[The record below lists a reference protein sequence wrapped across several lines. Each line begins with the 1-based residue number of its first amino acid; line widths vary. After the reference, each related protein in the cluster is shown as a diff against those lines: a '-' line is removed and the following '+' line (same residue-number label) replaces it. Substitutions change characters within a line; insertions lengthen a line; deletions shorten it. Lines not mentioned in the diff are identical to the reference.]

1 MSLVLF
7 SCRATGP
14 FIMFEETARRVFKV
28 LGRPWTETG
37 AFSCDELPEILR
49 ILDEEARKDKERLA
63 QIEAERERK
72 LRESTYDEELRMRE
86 EEKEEKRNSVEK
98 INFFQR
104 VVPLQSMIKRAISV
118 SHHTAVIVPATGAPI
133 SLPMPN
139 SLYTHGKP

>member
-1 MSLVLF
+1 
-7 SCRATGP
+7 
-14 FIMFEETARRVFKV
+14 MFEETARRVFKV

-86 EEKEEKRNSVEK
+86 RRRRRRGTPS
-98 INFFQR
+98 R
-104 VVPLQSMIKRAISV
+104 RSISFSASCSPV
-118 SHHTAVIVPATGAPI
+118 DDQARHQARRRIMWGRP
-133 SLPMPN
+133 
-139 SLYTHGKP
+139 

>member
-98 INFFQR
+98 I
-104 VVPLQSMIKRAISV
+104 KHGDAIMWGR
-118 SHHTAVIVPATGAPI
+118 P
-133 SLPMPN
+133 
-139 SLYTHGKP
+139 

>member
-86 EEKEEKRNSVEK
+86 EEKEELRREDQFLSARRASPVDDQARHQARRRHHVGPSVGLH
-98 INFFQR
+98 
-104 VVPLQSMIKRAISV
+104 VAGGL
-118 SHHTAVIVPATGAPI
+118 TACIRFARSSA
-133 SLPMPN
+133 
-139 SLYTHGKP
+139 

>member
-72 LRESTYDEELRMRE
+72 LRESTY
-86 EEKEEKRNSVEK
+86 VEK

-104 VVPLQSMIKRAISV
+104 VVPLQSMIKRAIK
-118 SHHTAVIVPATGAPI
+118 
-133 SLPMPN
+133 
-139 SLYTHGKP
+139 HGDAIMWGRP

>member
-72 LRESTYDEELRMRE
+72 LRESTYDEELRMRK

-104 VVPLQSMIKRAISV
+104 VVPLQSMIKRAIK
-118 SHHTAVIVPATGAPI
+118 
-133 SLPMPN
+133 
-139 SLYTHGKP
+139 HGDAIMWGRP

>member
-86 EEKEEKRNSVEK
+86 EEK

-104 VVPLQSMIKRAISV
+104 VVPLQSMIKRAIK
-118 SHHTAVIVPATGAPI
+118 
-133 SLPMPN
+133 
-139 SLYTHGKP
+139 HGDAIMWGRP

>member
-14 FIMFEETARRVFKV
+14 FIMFEETAKQVFKV
-28 LGRPWTETG
+28 LGRQWTETG

-49 ILDEEARKDKERLA
+49 ILDEEVRKDKEHLA

-72 LRESTYDEELRMRE
+72 FRESTYDEELRMRE
-86 EEKEEKRNSVEK
+86 EEREEKRNTVEK

-104 VVPLQSMIKRAISV
+104 VVPLQMMIKRAIK
-118 SHHTAVIVPATGAPI
+118 
-133 SLPMPN
+133 
-139 SLYTHGKP
+139 HGDAIMWGRP

>member
-1 MSLVLF
+1 MTSAICSSVRTLGLPMLMARYC
-7 SCRATGP
+7 SSATYSRLQ
-14 FIMFEETARRVFKV
+14 ARP
-28 LGRPWTETG
+28 RPWTETG

-104 VVPLQSMIKRAISV
+104 VVPLQSMIKRAIK
-118 SHHTAVIVPATGAPI
+118 
-133 SLPMPN
+133 
-139 SLYTHGKP
+139 HGDAIMWGRP

>member
-72 LRESTYDEELRMRE
+72 LRESTYDEELHMRE
-86 EEKEEKRNSVEK
+86 EEKEESDPFDDILRIFSND
-98 INFFQR
+98 R
-104 VVPLQSMIKRAISV
+104 
-118 SHHTAVIVPATGAPI
+118 
-133 SLPMPN
+133 
-139 SLYTHGKP
+139 

>member
-72 LRESTYDEELRMRE
+72 LRDSTYDEELRMRE
-86 EEKEEKRNSVEK
+86 EEKEEKEAPKAVNSKEVANALAADVAEE
-98 INFFQR
+98 
-104 VVPLQSMIKRAISV
+104 VDPDE
-118 SHHTAVIVPATGAPI
+118 P
-133 SLPMPN
+133 
-139 SLYTHGKP
+139 